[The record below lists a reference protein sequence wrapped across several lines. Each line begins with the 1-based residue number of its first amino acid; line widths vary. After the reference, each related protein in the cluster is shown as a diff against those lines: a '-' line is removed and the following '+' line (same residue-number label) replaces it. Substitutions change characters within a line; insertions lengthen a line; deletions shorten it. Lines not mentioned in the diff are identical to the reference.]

1 MTVAAQKQLTEQ
13 ILALPEKDRE
23 RLLQL
28 LIKSLDVPG
37 EELSPKEWDRAWS
50 AELDK
55 RIEEVRNG
63 TVKCV
68 SHAEARKQWNKI
80 LGKA

>member
-1 MTVAAQKQLTEQ
+1 MTAAAQKHLTEKV
-13 ILALPEKDRE
+13 LALPHKVRARLA
-23 RLLQL
+23 RLLL
-28 LIKSLDVPG
+28 ESLDDA
-37 EELSPKEWDRAWS
+37 EEKLSPKEWDRAWS
-50 AELDK
+50 TELDK

-68 SHAEARKQWNKI
+68 SHAEARKRWNKI